1 MWFITISL
9 AAIIATLLYFLL
21 PKKYQ
26 LQSLTLMLWGATVM
40 ILVDHTLGYT
50 GGKFLAPEVGS
61 SWGNE
66 LSLGLLMLLPVI
78 IIWLVIL
85 FRNKK

>member
-1 MWFITISL
+1 MWLITIAVAS
-9 AAIIATLLYFLL
+9 ITSTLLYLFL

-26 LQSLTLMLWGATVM
+26 LHSLTLMLWGATVM
-40 ILVDHTLGYT
+40 ILVDHTLDYT

-61 SWGNE
+61 SWENE
-66 LSLGLLMLLPVI
+66 LFLGVLMMLPVI

-85 FRNKK
+85 IKNKR